1 MTYIIQTKNVGV
13 VYYDLIALR
22 ISFILIYY
30 DLIYTKYL
38 NGVINYDI
46 NYTNESVIGLY
57 IMIYFH
63 HLTLLCDLL

>member
-22 ISFILIYY
+22 ISFTLIYY

-63 HLTLLCDLL
+63 HPTRLYN